1 MIGPEESFIHRWQ
14 TKALSWFDN
23 WFTSPE
29 CVWQTLFVCVIICII
44 EVVWPN
50 LDPHYFY
57 LLAILTLYSAVTQ
70 PALAQSSAAT
80 TRQLQ
85 TIIERQAKIIEMM
98 HEELEETNEI
108 LEDVRDLNLRND

>member
-1 MIGPEESFIHRWQ
+1 MISPVRSWQ
-14 TKALSWFDN
+14 ERALISFDN